1 MRPEPIPKA
10 PTERKVTAA
19 TLGSIGGASW
29 GAAAL
34 WLIDEYL
41 IGPHAQGDVP
51 LPVQTLVF
59 AAAAAVTAWIAGR
72 RARHTA
78 RPDLPAHTR

>member
-1 MRPEPIPKA
+1 MRPDPIPAA

-29 GAAAL
+29 GAVAL

-41 IGPHAQGDVP
+41 IGAHVQGDVP
-51 LPVQTLVF
+51 LPVQTVVF
-59 AAAAAVTAWIAGR
+59 AAAAALTAYVAGR
-72 RARHTA
+72 RAKHTA